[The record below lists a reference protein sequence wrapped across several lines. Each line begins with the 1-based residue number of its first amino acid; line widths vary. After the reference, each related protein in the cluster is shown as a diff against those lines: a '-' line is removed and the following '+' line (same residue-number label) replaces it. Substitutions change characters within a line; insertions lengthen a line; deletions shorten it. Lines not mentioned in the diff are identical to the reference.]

1 MLQAAAGFP
10 TAWFR
15 YTTVAL
21 FDCGLQGAMCR
32 GTTSGIWAWT
42 SGGRAILLSHGH
54 PDHYVGLP
62 AALDLGRREAPPG
75 RRRSLGYH
83 PGRRRPG
90 YAREGTRAT
99 SVSATRRR
107 RGCARPFATCTPR
120 RRAGC
125 IPSHCSGLEFAAAL
139 AGAFPRGC
147 ALDSVGTRE
156 SQGP

>member
-1 MLQAAAGFP
+1 MPFTNCSGVASGCGAAAPAPRPGAPDDSVECNGLPHVTPHATSGGRFP

-54 PDHYVGLP
+54 PDHYGGLP

-75 RRRSLGYH
+75 R
-83 PGRRRPG
+83 
-90 YAREGTRAT
+90 
-99 SVSATRRR
+99 
-107 RGCARPFATCTPR
+107 
-120 RRAGC
+120 
-125 IPSHCSGLEFAAAL
+125 
-139 AGAFPRGC
+139 
-147 ALDSVGTRE
+147 
-156 SQGP
+156 